1 MTKVTRVGI
10 DLGKHVYQVCGM
22 DASGAVVFQRQVK
35 APRLMELMSRIE
47 PCLVGM
53 EASCGAHH
61 WVERLRELGHD
72 VRMMSPQFVRPYVKS
87 NKSDYHDAEAICEAV
102 SRPTMR
108 FVPYKT
114 KERRALQQVH
124 RSREAALRRRTQ
136 LANQLRGFLGEYGI
150 VLPQGRAVVMRAVP
164 AIASDPERELPGS
177 FRALLCLQHQALLQ
191 ADEQVA
197 DLTAMLVRESK
208 ENPLCE
214 RLMSIPGIGPIVS
227 TALVA
232 SVGNGWAFSSARQM
246 SAWIGVVPRQVST
259 GGRTRLLGISKRGD
273 RYLRAL
279 LIHGARAV
287 LRTAHTGERT
297 RLKEW
302 ALDVKRRRGPNVATV
317 ALANK
322 LGRIAWAVLR
332 RDERYCDER
341 LAGNRSRVSR
351 AAA

>member
-177 FRALLCLQHQALLQ
+177 FRALLCMQHQALLQ

-302 ALDVKRRRGPNVATV
+302 ALDIKRRRGPNVATV

>member
-22 DASGAVVFQRQVK
+22 DASGAVVFQHQVK

-61 WVERLRELGHD
+61 WVEKLSELGHD

-136 LANQLRGFLGEYGI
+136 LVNQLRGFLGEYGI
-150 VLPQGRAVVMRAVP
+150 VLPQGRAVVMREVP

-177 FRALLCLQHQALLQ
+177 FRALLCMQHQALLQ

-232 SVGNGWAFSSARQM
+232 SVGNGWAFSNARQM

-332 RDERYCDER
+332 HDERYCDER

>member
-177 FRALLCLQHQALLQ
+177 FRALLCMQHQALLQ

-332 RDERYCDER
+332 HDERYCDER

>member
-22 DASGAVVFQRQVK
+22 DASGAVVFQRRVK

>member
-22 DASGAVVFQRQVK
+22 DASGAVVFQHQVK

-61 WVERLRELGHD
+61 WVEKLSELGHD

-136 LANQLRGFLGEYGI
+136 LVNQLRGFLGEYGI
-150 VLPQGRAVVMRAVP
+150 VLPQGRAVVMREVP

-177 FRALLCLQHQALLQ
+177 FRALLCMQHQALLQ

-332 RDERYCDER
+332 HDERYCDER

>member
-1 MTKVTRVGI
+1 
-10 DLGKHVYQVCGM
+10 
-22 DASGAVVFQRQVK
+22 
-35 APRLMELMSRIE
+35 
-47 PCLVGM
+47 
-53 EASCGAHH
+53 
-61 WVERLRELGHD
+61 
-72 VRMMSPQFVRPYVKS
+72 
-87 NKSDYHDAEAICEAV
+87 
-102 SRPTMR
+102 MR

-114 KERRALQQVH
+114 RERRALQQVH
-124 RSREAALRRRTQ
+124 RSRESALRRRTQ
-136 LANQLRGFLGEYGI
+136 LVNQLRGFLGEYGI
-150 VLPQGRAVVMRAVP
+150 VLRQGRAVIMREVP
-164 AIASDPERELPGS
+164 AIASDPELDLPGS
-177 FRALLCLQHQALLQ
+177 FRALLYMQHEALLQ

-214 RLMSIPGIGPIVS
+214 RLMSIPGIGPIVA

-232 SVGNGWAFSSARQM
+232 SVGSGWAFSSGRQM
-246 SAWIGVVPRQVST
+246 SAFLGLVPRQVST
-259 GGRTRLLGISKRGD
+259 GGRVVLRGISKRGD
-273 RYLRAL
+273 RYMRAL

-287 LRTAHTGERT
+287 LRTAHKGELT

-302 ALDVKRRRGPNVATV
+302 ALDVKRRRGANIATV

>member
-177 FRALLCLQHQALLQ
+177 FRALLCMQHQALLQ

>member
-1 MTKVTRVGI
+1 VEKVTRVGI

-22 DASGAVVFQRQVK
+22 DALGAVVFQRQVK
-35 APRLMELMSRIE
+35 APRLMELMSRLE

-61 WVERLRELGHD
+61 WVEKLSDLGHD

-114 KERRALQQVH
+114 KERRALQQIH
-124 RSREAALRRRTQ
+124 RSRETMIGVRTQ
-136 LANQLRGFLGEYGI
+136 LANQLRGFLREYGI
-150 VLPQGRAVVMRAVP
+150 VLPQGLRVIKREVP
-164 AIASDPERELPGS
+164 AIASDPERELPGD
-177 FRALLCLQHQALLQ
+177 FRALLCMQHQALMQ
-191 ADEQVA
+191 VDEQVA
-197 DLTAMLVRESK
+197 DLTAVLDRESK

-214 RLMSIPGIGPIVS
+214 RLMSIPGIGPMVS

-232 SVGNGWAFSSARQM
+232 SVGSGWAFSSGRQM
-246 SAWIGVVPRQVST
+246 SAFLGLVPRQAST
-259 GGRTRLLGISKRGD
+259 GGHTRLLGISKRGD

-287 LRTAHTGERT
+287 LRTAHKGERT

-302 ALDVKRRRGPNVATV
+302 ALDVKRRRGANVATV
-317 ALANK
+317 AVANK
-322 LGRIAWAVLR
+322 LARIAWAVLR
-332 RDERYCDER
+332 HDERYSDER
-341 LAGNRSRVSR
+341 HVGGRARDSR

>member
-1 MTKVTRVGI
+1 MKEVTRVGI

-22 DASGAVVFQRQVK
+22 DSSGSVVFQRQLK
-35 APRLMELMSRIE
+35 AGKLMELMSRIK

-61 WVERLRELGHD
+61 WAEKLSALGHD
-72 VRMMSPQFVRPYVKS
+72 VKMMSPQFVRPYVKS

-114 KERRALQQVH
+114 KERRALQQIH
-124 RSREAALRRRTQ
+124 RSRETMVRLRTQ

-150 VLPQGRAVVMRAVP
+150 VLPQGVAVVMREVP
-164 AIASDPERELPGS
+164 VIAEDAERDLPGD
-177 FRALLCLQHQALLQ
+177 FRALLCMQHEALMQ
-191 ADEQVA
+191 ADERVA
-197 DLTAMLVRESK
+197 DLTAMLERESK

-214 RLMSIPGIGPIVS
+214 RLRSIPGIGPLVS

-232 SVGNGWAFSSARQM
+232 SVGSGWAFSSGRQM
-246 SAWIGVVPRQVST
+246 SAFIGLVPRQEST
-259 GGRTRLLGISKRGD
+259 GGRVVLRGISKRGD

-287 LRTAHTGERT
+287 LRTAHKGERT

-302 ALDVKRRRGPNVATV
+302 ALDVKRRRGANIATV
-317 ALANK
+317 AVANK
-322 LGRIAWAVLR
+322 LARIAWAVLR
-332 RDERYCDER
+332 RGERYDDERHVGGR
-341 LAGNRSRVSR
+341 RKLSR